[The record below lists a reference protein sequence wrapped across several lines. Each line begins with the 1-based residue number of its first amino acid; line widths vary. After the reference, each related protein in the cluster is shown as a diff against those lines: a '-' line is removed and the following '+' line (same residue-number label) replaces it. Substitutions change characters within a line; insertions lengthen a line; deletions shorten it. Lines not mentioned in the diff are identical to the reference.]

1 MAQMKD
7 TLRKLRSEKDAK
19 QSTIADALGIAQ
31 GTYSSYENGI
41 TPPTETCIR
50 IAEYYGVSLE
60 YLLGLSNERCLSG
73 GNFASRFGELHKLA
87 GDHALTSSDVDE
99 LLSAAVSYYQNGAP
113 CGDWPLL
120 ALRGFF
126 DGLCTAMNAAVAGNS
141 PRLIDGA
148 SAATIAA
155 LDVTK
160 MPTKFYETKGVT
172 KP

>member
-1 MAQMKD
+1 SQ
-7 TLRKLRSEKDAK
+7 
-19 QSTIADALGIAQ
+19 
-31 GTYSSYENGI
+31 YENGMR
-41 TPPTETCIR
+41 PPLDACI
-50 IAEYYGVSLE
+50 ALAKYYDISLD
-60 YLLGLSNERCLSG
+60 YLVGISNERRPSSG
-73 GNFASRFGELHKLA
+73 NLANRFAVLATFA

-99 LLSAAVSYYQNGAP
+99 LLSAAVSYYRNGAP

-126 DGLCTAMNAAVAGNS
+126 GGLCAAMNAAVAGNS

-148 SAATIAA
+148 NAATIAA

-160 MPTKFYETKGVT
+160 MPAKFYETKGVT